1 MAYRPG
7 GPGCANRWRHFRR
20 PVLGLLALTLLFV
33 TSPLRADDQGSGD
46 RSSREAAS
54 RAIPWRSL
62 APPDRREASDIVSG
76 ATLYRQLPTRLIDCD
91 GDLFAYLVDHPE
103 VVVDCWNVMGVS
115 RLRLEPTGPN
125 RYLASDAA
133 GAQGD
138 VRILHRS
145 GGSLGKGD
153 VNEPL
158 TMVILANGEYQTP
171 PMPHA
176 LRGSSLMLLRAD
188 AVEEANG
195 RSYVTTRLDSFLS
208 FDQAGTKLVAR
219 TLKPLIMRTAD
230 QNFVETMK
238 FVSIFNRTAET
249 NPAGMAR
256 LSNHLQRTDE
266 PTRREFAQVCYET
279 SMRYASRRQKK
290 GRVALAQPVTVR
302 R

>member
-7 GPGCANRWRHFRR
+7 GPGYANRWRTYQRAI
-20 PVLGLLALTLLFV
+20 LGLLAATLLLV
-33 TSPLRADDQGSGD
+33 TSPVRANDQGSGD
-46 RSSREAAS
+46 RSCREAAR

-62 APPDRREASDIVSG
+62 APADRREASDIVSQS
-76 ATLYRQLPTRLIDCD
+76 TLYRQLPTRLIDCD
-91 GDLFAYLVDHPE
+91 GDLFAYLIDHPE

-115 RLRLEPTGPN
+115 RLRLDPNGPN

-138 VRILHRS
+138 VRILYRK
-145 GGSLGKGD
+145 GGGA
-153 VNEPL
+153 EPL
-158 TMVILANGEYQTP
+158 TMVVLADGKYQTP

-176 LRGSSLMLLRAD
+176 LRGSSLMLLRAQT
-188 AVEEANG
+188 VEEANG
-195 RSYVTTRLDSFLS
+195 RSYVTTRLDSFIS

-249 NPAGMAR
+249 NPAGMQR
-256 LSNHLQRTDE
+256 LSGHLQRTDE
-266 PTRREFAQVCYET
+266 PTRREFAQVCHET
-279 SMRYASRRQKK
+279 SQRYATRRQKRD
-290 GRVALAQPVTVR
+290 RVALVQPNTVR